1 MNNEEQPSK
10 TNHMNIYQQF
20 QLPNDEDNNLRHKAI
35 HASVKA
41 WLEHEDQ
48 DLTIKEICNQLRS
61 VEDVVT
67 GSPPCVTTKEG
78 ILETFALYKVAYTFR
93 NEIDNLLELN

>member
-1 MNNEEQPSK
+1 
-10 TNHMNIYQQF
+10 MNIYQQF

-35 HASVKA
+35 YASVKQ

-48 DLTIKEICNQLRS
+48 DLTIKEICDQLRS

-67 GSPPCVTTKEG
+67 GRPPCVTTKEG
-78 ILETFALYKVAYTFR
+78 ILENFALYQVAFTFE
-93 NEIDNLLELN
+93 NEINNLLELN

>member
-1 MNNEEQPSK
+1 
-10 TNHMNIYQQF
+10 MNIYNQF
-20 QLPNDEDNNLRHKAI
+20 HLPTETGERRKAL
-35 HASVKA
+35 HASVKQ

-67 GSPPCVTTKEG
+67 GRPPCVTTKEG
-78 ILETFALYKVAYTFR
+78 ILETNALYKVAFTFED
-93 NEIDNLLELN
+93 EINNALSLN

>member
-1 MNNEEQPSK
+1 MNNK
-10 TNHMNIYQQF
+10 LNIYQQF

-48 DLTIKEICNQLRS
+48 DLTIEEISNQLRS

-67 GSPPCVTTKEG
+67 GRSPCVTTKEG
-78 ILETFALYKVAYTFR
+78 ILETDAVYSIAFKFE
-93 NEIDNLLELN
+93 NEINNLLELN

>member
-1 MNNEEQPSK
+1 
-10 TNHMNIYQQF
+10 MNIYDQF

-48 DLTIKEICNQLRS
+48 DWTIKEICDQLRS
-61 VEDVVT
+61 VEDVVN
-67 GSPPCVTTKEG
+67 GRPPKVTTKEG
-78 ILETFALYKVAYTFR
+78 ILETDAVYSIAFKFE
-93 NEIDNLLELN
+93 NEINNLLELN